1 MPVESARKIVGEQS
15 KIDSYINEHHAIIDR
30 YNNHRVT
37 VDADRTTKPSS
48 AQDGVPGGDQD
59 GGPWPV
65 PWRGYGVVPY
75 L

>member
-1 MPVESARKIVGEQS
+1 VPVESARKIVGEQS

-37 VDADRTTKPSS
+37 GRRGQDDQAVVR
-48 AQDGVPGGDQD
+48 QDGVPGGDQD